1 MLKITKLRVEIYSF
15 WFQNQC
21 SFHLFWK
28 MEVLPGHPK
37 VNVTISLH
45 VLENCISKE
54 PFSNCWPNICYS
66 YLKPKNKKPLHKQE
80 LVVFTSGLQHCQG
93 NVLIIH
99 RCRGAFL
106 HKAIVPG
113 ICGTG
118 QSFSNQ
124 STLRLG
130 LSGSDMAVLCH
141 ARRSVP
147 ALILCL
153 WEFGTKRPRK
163 ASPMG
168 SQVSQWG
175 MAELPFREKHKSKN
189 PEERQSYKLPSL
201 PSPTFTP
208 RPAQTILSIF
218 LFLSFYCFEKTIQ
231 FCNAVLGGAKTL
243 TVCV

>member
-1 MLKITKLRVEIYSF
+1 MVQYLLIQGSQWLCRKELSWEIRINWNLLKITKLRVEIYSF

-37 VNVTISLH
+37 VNVTINLH

-54 PFSNCWPNICYS
+54 PFSNCWPNKCYS

-80 LVVFTSGLQHCQG
+80 LVVFPSGLQHCQG
-93 NVLIIH
+93 NMLIIH

-118 QSFSNQ
+118 QSFANQ

-130 LSGSDMAVLCH
+130 LSGSDMAVCVMPGDLSQPWSSVFKNVDQEAQKGKPH
-141 ARRSVP
+141 GFTGQSTRNGWAPIQRKTQEQESRR
-147 ALILCL
+147 
-153 WEFGTKRPRK
+153 K
-163 ASPMG
+163 
-168 SQVSQWG
+168 
-175 MAELPFREKHKSKN
+175 
-189 PEERQSYKLPSL
+189 
-201 PSPTFTP
+201 
-208 RPAQTILSIF
+208 TIL
-218 LFLSFYCFEKTIQ
+218 
-231 FCNAVLGGAKTL
+231 
-243 TVCV
+243 